1 LVLIYFRRIK
11 PSFAISDAFNPGFL
25 GSKGDLVFKPGL
37 IIAPAERPVLI
48 RQADIGFKPQR
59 GDLLNAY

>member
-11 PSFAISDAFNPGFL
+11 PSFAISVASNLRFYITNGDHVFNPG
-25 GSKGDLVFKPGL
+25 L
-37 IIAPAERPVLI
+37 ISAPAERPVLI